1 MKTLQTLSRRDALK
15 LGAAAAI
22 SPVMIGLTG
31 CTYTKQDLI
40 NDAQIVDNTV
50 AAVLTALGQ
59 SALASEIQ
67 GYLTQFDEAVNNWQ
81 DGSTSQVII
90 SICQDIELALGDVGL
105 PVVIVAAADAAI
117 SGIELL
123 VQNLSKNATGI
134 VANAAKVQHVVRAK
148 PAPAKSRR
156 AAVEGWNKAIVGT
169 PLALHTLHVPMF

>member
-1 MKTLQTLSRRDALK
+1 
-15 LGAAAAI
+15 
-22 SPVMIGLTG
+22 MIGLTG

-134 VANAAKVQHVVRAK
+134 VANAA
-148 PAPAKSRR
+148 
-156 AAVEGWNKAIVGT
+156 
-169 PLALHTLHVPMF
+169 